1 MKEMKALRWLLC
13 TNFPNDL
20 RVMMVGSAMN
30 KREIIWLQMRRQL
43 RFPWKMTAVMRNSVR
58 INDILRG
65 SGVQLESGGKI
76 TFYPNTVKYG
86 ANVTL
91 LDDHLNLYKA
101 LRSKDTS
108 KWKAAMQEEYDSL
121 ITNGM

>member
-1 MKEMKALRWLLC
+1 MKALRWLLW

-20 RVMMVGSAMN
+20 RVMMVGSVMN
-30 KREIIWLQMRRQL
+30 KRVIIWLQMRRQSK
-43 RFPWKMTAVMRNSVR
+43 FPWRMTAVMRNSVR

-65 SGVQLESGGKI
+65 SGVHVESGGKI

-91 LDDHLNLYKA
+91 LDDHLNLYEA
-101 LRSKDTS
+101 LRSKYTS
-108 KWKAAMQEEYDSL
+108 KWEAAMQEEYDSL

>member
-1 MKEMKALRWLLC
+1 
-13 TNFPNDL
+13 
-20 RVMMVGSAMN
+20 
-30 KREIIWLQMRRQL
+30 MRRQL

-101 LRSKDTS
+101 LRSEDTS
-108 KWKAAMQEEYDSL
+108 KWEAAMQEEYNSL

>member
-1 MKEMKALRWLLC
+1 LVANEEAIEIPMENEGHDEKFGK
-13 TNFPNDL
+13 
-20 RVMMVGSAMN
+20 N
-30 KREIIWLQMRRQL
+30 KRY
-43 RFPWKMTAVMRNSVR
+43 PK
-58 INDILRG
+58 RG
-65 SGVQLESGGKI
+65 SGVELENGGKI